1 LVFAGGDSIRL
12 VDARTRRL
20 LAEARVGVDTGL
32 NRVAFTRD
40 GALLVVEE
48 SGGEGDSTWITVRD
62 ASTLKPIG
70 APIRPDGFH
79 GSFISEF
86 WTDPSIALTP
96 DGRSLVTA
104 SPAGELAWWD
114 LESRTKTRAIEIDVG
129 QRALALSPDGLTAA
143 VGLDRGIRLIDVRTR
158 AVRETNGA
166 LTSDPIWLR
175 FSPDGE
181 TVVSTSRDGTV
192 TLWDAETVV
201 PIETLRGHSRAVQQ
215 PAFSPDGSTLY
226 TVSHDGTAIAWDLG
240 GDRRL
245 GRRFTF
251 THDRGSHSWPDWHP
265 GAFSPDGRLIAVGL
279 KNDGIQLWA
288 ARELRPAGP
297 VMRETFGEVTALAFT
312 PDGRTLIAV
321 SEGGTASVWDLRSRS
336 LRHASYLGSYT
347 VGVSVSADGKTFAAA
362 GGAAVAV
369 REVATGALVTSVGF
383 GAAGDVA
390 LSPTQPLVAFAR
402 EGVRTGD
409 QADAEIWDVART
421 VRIRRL
427 DTDGDHEEYFLGWAI
442 AFSPDGRL
450 LASPGRGRLVNLWDV
465 ATGRLVR
472 AFEHNV
478 GTAVHS
484 LEFSPDGRILAI
496 SGGDSFASLWDVA
509 TGTQIGPRLAAGGRA
524 TKVEFSPD
532 GRRLLETHANG
543 EGAVWDVDPES
554 WKRRA
559 CALANRT
566 LTREEWDEFL
576 PGRPY
581 EPACA
586 A

>member
-1 LVFAGGDSIRL
+1 
-12 VDARTRRL
+12 
-20 LAEARVGVDTGL
+20 
-32 NRVAFTRD
+32 
-40 GALLVVEE
+40 
-48 SGGEGDSTWITVRD
+48 
-62 ASTLKPIG
+62 
-70 APIRPDGFH
+70 
-79 GSFISEF
+79 
-86 WTDPSIALTP
+86 
-96 DGRSLVTA
+96 
-104 SPAGELAWWD
+104 
-114 LESRTKTRAIEIDVG
+114 
-129 QRALALSPDGLTAA
+129 
-143 VGLDRGIRLIDVRTR
+143 
-158 AVRETNGA
+158 
-166 LTSDPIWLR
+166 
-175 FSPDGE
+175 
-181 TVVSTSRDGTV
+181 
-192 TLWDAETVV
+192 
-201 PIETLRGHSRAVQQ
+201 
-215 PAFSPDGSTLY
+215 
-226 TVSHDGTAIAWDLG
+226 
-240 GDRRL
+240 
-245 GRRFTF
+245 
-251 THDRGSHSWPDWHP
+251 
-265 GAFSPDGRLIAVGL
+265 
-279 KNDGIQLWA
+279 
-288 ARELRPAGP
+288 
-297 VMRETFGEVTALAFT
+297 
-312 PDGRTLIAV
+312 
-321 SEGGTASVWDLRSRS
+321 
-336 LRHASYLGSYT
+336 
-347 VGVSVSADGKTFAAA
+347 VSVSADGKTFAAA

-409 QADAEIWDVART
+409 QGDAEIWDVART